1 VNNKY
6 QSTTCK
12 IWCHS
17 LSVDDFLLYFPIS
30 IMIWRIMWM
39 STIYTYLCTINA
51 ETQDVKLENF
61 RYWICT
67 YADIMTAI
75 QVTSSSRPVW

>member
-1 VNNKY
+1 
-6 QSTTCK
+6 
-12 IWCHS
+12 
-17 LSVDDFLLYFPIS
+17 
-30 IMIWRIMWM
+30 M

-75 QVTSSSRPVW
+75 QVTSSSRPV